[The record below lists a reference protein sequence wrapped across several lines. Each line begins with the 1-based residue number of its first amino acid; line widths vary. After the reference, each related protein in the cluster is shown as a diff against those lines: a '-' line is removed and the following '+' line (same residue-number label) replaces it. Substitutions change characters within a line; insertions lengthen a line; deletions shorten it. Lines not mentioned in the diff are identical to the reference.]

1 MTIAQKL
8 IELRKA
14 KKLSQKAVA
23 DALVVHVNSYARV
36 ERGINSLS
44 KDMTKKLEELYGED
58 LSAFADG
65 ESPAKASDKKAE
77 APAKA
82 TKAPSEKASN
92 VPSKKPT
99 DGKTEAPS
107 KKPTKPTFNIELQY
121 AGKAIPYDEIVK
133 KAKEATGGRDN
144 INIYV
149 KPEENRVY
157 YVSGDSV
164 GSFEI

>member
-1 MTIAQKL
+1 MTIGQKL

-14 KKLSQKAVA
+14 KKLSQQAVA
-23 DALVVHVNSYARV
+23 DALGVHVNSYARV
-36 ERGINSLS
+36 ERGINNLS
-44 KDMTKKLEELYGED
+44 KDMTKKLEELYGKD

-65 ESPAKASDKKAE
+65 ESTSKESDKKAE

-82 TKAPSEKASN
+82 AKAPSEKASSA
-92 VPSKKPT
+92 PKKET
-99 DGKTEAPS
+99 KSAPS
-107 KKPTKPTFNIELQY
+107 KKPTEPTINIELQY

-133 KAKEATGGRDN
+133 RAQEATSGKDN
-144 INIYV
+144 INIYI

>member
-1 MTIAQKL
+1 MTIGQKL

-23 DALVVHVNSYARV
+23 DALGVHVNSYARV

-65 ESPAKASDKKAE
+65 ESASKGSDKKAE
-77 APAKA
+77 APAEKVSSA
-82 TKAPSEKASN
+82 PKKETKP
-92 VPSKKPT
+92 
-99 DGKTEAPS
+99 APS
-107 KKPTKPTFNIELQY
+107 KKPTEPTFNIELQY

-133 KAKEATGGRDN
+133 KAKEATGGKDN